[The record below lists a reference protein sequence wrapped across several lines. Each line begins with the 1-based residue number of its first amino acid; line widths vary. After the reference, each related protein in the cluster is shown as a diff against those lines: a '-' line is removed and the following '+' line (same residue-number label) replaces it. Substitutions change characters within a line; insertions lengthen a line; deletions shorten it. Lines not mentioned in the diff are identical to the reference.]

1 MLSITQQKDTDQ
13 QITPLENGIYRFV
26 ASKKHTLSSTMD
38 TTLGYKGGK
47 NYSKQMELRDK
58 QV

>member
-13 QITPLENGIYRFV
+13 QITPLENRIYHFA
-26 ASKKHTLSSTMD
+26 ASKKHTFSSTMD

-47 NYSKQMELRDK
+47 NYTKQMELRDK